1 MHFSEHVV
9 ALVVV
14 VVVVDCY
21 DRRCKYYVCKFALP
35 HVEPELPLGHLHWD
49 IGHAS
54 LGSRRAAAVV
64 VAMAAVAQ
72 HQQEQQQQT
81 RRLQPARVPST
92 PSARLQVAWPP
103 AAPCSAGSLKLLV
116 EMMGPMM
123 VEQAPQVEVLH
134 RVAEVAGQVEV
145 RGRRVEVV
153 GGLPVEVVGKDTIG
167 RKVVEVEVVGKQV
180 ATMANSRQVGR
191 ARPCQSNSS

>member
-1 MHFSEHVV
+1 
-9 ALVVV
+9 
-14 VVVVDCY
+14 
-21 DRRCKYYVCKFALP
+21 
-35 HVEPELPLGHLHWD
+35 
-49 IGHAS
+49 
-54 LGSRRAAAVV
+54 
-64 VAMAAVAQ
+64 MAAVAQ

-81 RRLQPARVPST
+81 RRLEPARVPST
-92 PSARLQVAWPP
+92 PSACVQADSSQQMFGLQP
-103 AAPCSAGSLKLLV
+103 APCSAGSLKLLV